1 MTKFESRFFR
11 ALHEQDEDRQA
22 MEQSLDQGTDPG
34 KFDVDPSGGEGANSE
49 VAQHT
54 AAAVEATAR
63 VHAQYVEKING
74 WSQRLTEFNE
84 FLNGTGDSVQ
94 SAIAGADEDTILK
107 DLEDQQSRITRA
119 ATEIAALIQ
128 KFNSVITTEN
138 KASYRGV

>member
-1 MTKFESRFFR
+1 MTKFESRFFS
-11 ALHEQDEDRQA
+11 ALNEQDEEQQA
-22 MEQSLDQGTDPG
+22 FNQSLDKGTDPG
-34 KFDVDPSGGEGANSE
+34 EFNVNPAGGVGANSE

-54 AAAVEATAR
+54 AAAAEATAR

-74 WSQRLTEFNE
+74 WSQRLAEFNE
-84 FLNGTGDSVQ
+84 FLNGTGDSIQ
-94 SAIAGADEDTILK
+94 SSIAGAEEDTILK

-128 KFNSVITTEN
+128 KFNSAITTEN

>member
-34 KFDVDPSGGEGANSE
+34 KFDVDPSAGKGANSE

>member
-11 ALHEQDEDRQA
+11 ALNEQDEERQA
-22 MEQSLDQGTDPG
+22 MEQSLDRGTDPNQ
-34 KFDVDPSGGEGANSE
+34 FDVDPANGQGANSE

-54 AAAVEATAR
+54 AAAAEATAR
-63 VHAQYVEKING
+63 VHAEYVEKING
-74 WSQRLTEFNE
+74 WSQRLAEFNE

-94 SAIAGADEDTILK
+94 SAIAGAEEDTILK

-128 KFNSVITTEN
+128 KFNSAITTEN